1 MISITI
7 ELMAAVRNP
16 FPNKKRK
23 NKLTEL
29 PDGLTIKKL
38 LLQVSF
44 LKKELEHLIPIV
56 NGSRVSMDHQL
67 EDGDHIWITFPLGG
81 GLQ

>member
-7 ELMAAVRNP
+7 EMMAAVRNP
-16 FPNKKRK
+16 FPSEKRK

-29 PDGLTIKKL
+29 PDGITIKKL

-56 NGSRVSMDHQL
+56 NGSRVPMDHQL
-67 EDGDHIWITFPLGG
+67 EDGDYLWITFPLGG

>member
-1 MISITI
+1 
-7 ELMAAVRNP
+7 MAAVRNP

-23 NKLTEL
+23 NKLSEL
-29 PDGLTIKKL
+29 TQDLTLKEL
-38 LLQVSF
+38 LLQVGF

-56 NGSRVSMDHQL
+56 NGSRVPTDYQL
-67 EDGDHIWITFPLGG
+67 KDGDYIWITFPLGG